1 MALSMKNYA
10 GVLPKDLSPELPGY
24 ACLLGNTLETAAVA
38 LAQPNFSF
46 EMVWLP
52 RKIWFVSVHH
62 DWLPFFFFWVLSMKI
77 DKIIEIC
84 ELSLGEYID
93 IYFFYELIFSSLLI
107 DPAYMAVIF
116 PMMIQF
122 SRHVF
127 L

>member
-1 MALSMKNYA
+1 
-10 GVLPKDLSPELPGY
+10 
-24 ACLLGNTLETAAVA
+24 
-38 LAQPNFSF
+38 
-46 EMVWLP
+46 
-52 RKIWFVSVHH
+52 
-62 DWLPFFFFWVLSMKI
+62 MKI
-77 DKIIEIC
+77 DKIIENC